1 MPSRARR
8 CYNAAAMAPATD
20 PAPLT
25 PGDLVEDAARDLA
38 RQSYAPRPPIAGV
51 TLGEVPVFRSPDGL
65 FAEVVRL
72 DPERQVEG
80 VAGFRPVQWNWSLL
94 EPGAVKA
101 WHLHLDQE
109 DLWIVPPDSAL
120 LVGLVDLRR
129 RSPTA
134 STVQRLALGGGRCHR
149 LLIPRGVAHGVA
161 NLGTRPQAM
170 LYAVN
175 RFFSADPEQ
184 TDEWRL
190 PWDRFGA
197 SFWEMGRG

>member
-1 MPSRARR
+1 
-8 CYNAAAMAPATD
+8 MAEPLD
-20 PAPLT
+20 PTPLT
-25 PGDLVEDAARDLA
+25 PKDLIEDAARDLT

-51 TLGEVPVFRSPDGL
+51 ALGEVPVFRSPDGL
-65 FAEVVRL
+65 FTEIIRL
-72 DPERQVEG
+72 DGERQAEG
-80 VAGFRPVQWNWSLL
+80 FAGFRPIQWNWSLL

-101 WHLHLDQE
+101 WHLHLNQE
-109 DLWIVPPDSAL
+109 DLWVIPPDSAL

-129 RSPTA
+129 HSPTV
-134 STVQRLALGGGRCHR
+134 STVQRLSLGGGRCHR

-161 NLGTRPQAM
+161 NLGTRPQTM

-175 RFFSADPEQ
+175 QFFSADPGA

-197 SFWEMGRG
+197 GFWEMGRG

>member
-1 MPSRARR
+1 METRR
-8 CYNAAAMAPATD
+8 
-20 PAPLT
+20 LT
-25 PGDLVEDAARDLA
+25 PADLVDAARDLA
-38 RQSYAPRPPIAGV
+38 RQSYAARPAIEGV
-51 TLGEVPVFRSPDGL
+51 VLGEVPVFRGPDGL
-65 FAEVVRL
+65 FGELMRL
-72 DPERQVEG
+72 DGDHAVQG
-80 VAGFRPVQWNWSLL
+80 LAGFRPIQWNWSLL

-101 WHLHLDQE
+101 WHLHLAQE

-129 RSPTA
+129 QSPTA
-134 STVQRLALGGGRCHR
+134 SAVQRLALGAGRCHR

-161 NLGTRPQAM
+161 NLGVRAQVM

-175 RFFSADPEQ
+175 QFFTPDPAH

-197 SFWEMGRG
+197 EVWAMDKG

>member
-1 MPSRARR
+1 MEPSR
-8 CYNAAAMAPATD
+8 
-20 PAPLT
+20 LT
-25 PGDLVEDAARDLA
+25 PADLIEAARDLA

-51 TLGEVPVFRSPDGL
+51 VLGEMPVFRSADGL
-65 FAEVVRL
+65 FAEIVRL
-72 DPERQVEG
+72 DGEGQVEG
-80 VAGFRPVQWNWSLL
+80 FPGFRPIQWNWSLL

-101 WHLHLDQE
+101 WHLHLEQE
-109 DLWIVPPDSAL
+109 DLWVVPAESAL
-120 LVGLVDLRR
+120 LVGLVDLRKS
-129 RSPTA
+129 SPTA
-134 STVQRLALGGGRCHR
+134 ATSQRLALGGGRCHR

-175 RFFSADPEQ
+175 QFFTTDPAA

-197 SFWEMGRG
+197 GFWEMTKG

>member
-1 MPSRARR
+1 MPR
-8 CYNAAAMAPATD
+8 CYNAAAMNDPIDPARLATD
-20 PAPLT
+20 
-25 PGDLVEDAARDLA
+25 DLLDDAACGLT
-38 RQSYAPRPPIAGV
+38 RQSYAPRPSIAGV
-51 TLGEVPVFRSPDGL
+51 SLGEVTVFRSPDGL
-65 FAEVVRL
+65 FTELLRL
-72 DPERQVEG
+72 DGDRQVEG
-80 VAGFRPVQWNWSLL
+80 LPGFRPIQWNWSLL

-109 DLWIVPPDSAL
+109 DLWIIPPDSAL

-129 RSPTA
+129 ESKTA
-134 STVQRLALGGGRCHR
+134 STAQHLTLGGGRCHR

-161 NLGTRPQAM
+161 NLSARPQAM

-175 RFFSADPEQ
+175 QLFTADPEK

-197 SFWEMGRG
+197 DFWEMPRG

>member
-1 MPSRARR
+1 
-8 CYNAAAMAPATD
+8 MAPPAD

-25 PGDLVEDAARDLA
+25 PGDLVDDAARDLA

-65 FAEVVRL
+65 FTEIARL

-80 VAGFRPVQWNWSLL
+80 VAGFRPIQWNWSLL

-120 LVGLVDLRR
+120 LVGLADLRR
-129 RSPTA
+129 HSPTA

-161 NLGTRPQAM
+161 NLGARPQAM

-190 PWDRFGA
+190 RWDRFGA
-197 SFWEMGRG
+197 SFWEMERG

>member
-1 MPSRARR
+1 MDTRR
-8 CYNAAAMAPATD
+8 LTD
-20 PAPLT
+20 A
-25 PGDLVEDAARDLA
+25 DLVDAARDLA
-38 RQSYAPRPPIAGV
+38 RQSYAGRPAIEGV
-51 TLGEVPVFRSPDGL
+51 GLGEAPVFRGPDGL
-65 FAEVVRL
+65 FAELMRL
-72 DPERQVEG
+72 DGEHAVQGLP
-80 VAGFRPVQWNWSLL
+80 GFHPIQWNWSLL

-101 WHLHLDQE
+101 WHLHLSQE

-129 RSPTA
+129 QSPTA
-134 STVQRLALGGGRCHR
+134 ETVQRLALGAGRCHR

-161 NLGTRPQAM
+161 NLRPTAQVM

-175 RFFSADPEQ
+175 QFFTPDPAT

-197 SFWEMGRG
+197 QFWAMDKG

>member
-1 MPSRARR
+1 MDTSR
-8 CYNAAAMAPATD
+8 
-20 PAPLT
+20 LT
-25 PGDLVEDAARDLA
+25 PADLIDAARDMT

-51 TLGEVPVFRSPDGL
+51 VLGEVPVARGADGL
-65 FAEVVRL
+65 FVELARV
-72 DPERQVEG
+72 DADRQVEG

-101 WHLHLDQE
+101 WHLHLDQD
-109 DLWIVPPDSAL
+109 DLWLVPPDASL
-120 LVGLVDLRR
+120 VVGLVDLRKT
-129 RSPTA
+129 SA
-134 STVQRLALGGGRCHR
+134 SAATTQRLTLGGGRCHR

-161 NLGTRPQAM
+161 NLASRPQTL

-175 RFFSADPEQ
+175 RFFTADAAS

-197 SFWEMGRG
+197 DFWSMPRG

>member
-1 MPSRARR
+1 M
-8 CYNAAAMAPATD
+8 
-20 PAPLT
+20 
-25 PGDLVEDAARDLA
+25 ERD
-38 RQSYAPRPPIAGV
+38 R
-51 TLGEVPVFRSPDGL
+51 LGEISVFRGPDGL
-65 FAEVVRL
+65 FAEIARL
-72 DPERQVEG
+72 DAERQVEG
-80 VAGFRPVQWNWSLL
+80 VAGFRPIQWNWSLL

-101 WHLHLDQE
+101 WHLHLDQD

-120 LVGLVDLRR
+120 LVGLADLRR
-129 RSPTA
+129 HSPTA
-134 STVQRLALGGGRCHR
+134 STVQRLTLGGGRCHR

-161 NLGTRPQAM
+161 NLGARPQAM

-175 RFFSADPEQ
+175 RFFSADPGT